1 VCFRF
6 VAVCHLLKTGVA
18 AIFGP
23 QSPQTASHV
32 QSICD
37 TMEIPHLETRWDFRL
52 RRESCLVNLYPHP
65 RAISKVGRNNTEII
79 NARADYFPRR
89 PQKMREFT
97 RLIRFAAGAFI
108 FFMSDGASNSTS
120 SLLLVIYLFV
130 FLWRFV
136 CFRVVG

>member
-65 RAISKVGRNNTEII
+65 RAISKVGRNITEII

-89 PQKMREFT
+89 PQKNARVHSADSFCG
-97 RLIRFAAGAFI
+97 RRIHI
-108 FFMSDGASNSTS
+108 FHVRWSF
-120 SLLLVIYLFV
+120 
-130 FLWRFV
+130 
-136 CFRVVG
+136 